1 MRLDHLLSKGFR
13 ICWAAN
19 TEGGGAARAARGFL
33 LLPAGPHPCPSPQ
46 SLLWGRG
53 TLSGSG
59 AVRPGFGP
67 PILVGPVSF
76 GFCSPGSSGGGFWGG
91 VAWLGGF
98 GRVGCE
104 LHSGREHQEC
114 FLLFWFAAPLG
125 PSFVLPVR
133 SLVGGGRGSGGV
145 RAPRGGPAGPA
156 LVPCGRLCPT

>member
-1 MRLDHLLSKGFR
+1 MAGRTRAGRGGSPCRPVTALSTLPRNRLFSSLSSGPFPR
-13 ICWAAN
+13 RA
-19 TEGGGAARAARGFL
+19 GGRW
-33 LLPAGPHPCPSPQ
+33 
-46 SLLWGRG
+46 LWGRG

-59 AVRPGFGP
+59 AVRPGFGAP
-67 PILVGPVSF
+67 SFVGPVSF
-76 GFCSPGSSGGGFWGG
+76 RLCSPGSSGGGFWGG
-91 VAWLGGF
+91 CGVVVGGF

-133 SLVGGGRGSGGV
+133 SLVGGVGVGGGAC
-145 RAPRGGPAGPA
+145 APRGTGSAGPA